1 MRDGRACSF
10 KTPVFI
16 STEEED
22 FKRRGRLHSANTA
35 RVPRRNEREIYDLQ
49 AKLDRTDLNLAPF
62 VPPPPPS
69 AAFVVQVCLALRAS
83 SYPDWQIAPLLA
95 FLSSFLSFFSLR
107 APSLRAPRCYLRNLD
122 GINYTGFARLSLSA
136 NAEQW
141 T

>member
-10 KTPVFI
+10 KTAVFI

-62 VPPPPPS
+62 VPPP
-69 AAFVVQVCLALRAS
+69 LRRICRPGMPGAS
-83 SYPDWQIAPLLA
+83 
-95 FLSSFLSFFSLR
+95 
-107 APSLRAPRCYLRNLD
+107 
-122 GINYTGFARLSLSA
+122 RLVLP
-136 NAEQW
+136 
-141 T
+141 